1 MNTVINE
8 IVNNYKD
15 HGFNH
20 TLTNKTI
27 ELIMTIHKLHRVPK
41 LKTYNNGI
49 VEKYFTDGTEQASY
63 YALLRTKYK
72 NVLKKIKNKETLD
85 AEDIEI
91 LFNYSEVDKVIK
103 SYNKNAQLIKTINEG
118 QKIPSYDQKFESGK
132 SQKIYY
138 LKPLI
143 ILPLIKNFIFWE
155 K

>member
-15 HGFNH
+15 HGFNP

-91 LFNYSEVDKVIK
+91 LFNYSEVDKVI
-103 SYNKNAQLIKTINEG
+103 N
-118 QKIPSYDQKFESGK
+118 
-132 SQKIYY
+132 
-138 LKPLI
+138 
-143 ILPLIKNFIFWE
+143 
-155 K
+155 